1 MPAIHTRLASM
12 RARLGSAGIG
22 SIENAVSVIA
32 YAKSAYRLIAIAY
45 VMSNVMSFVFAIS
58 ETAVLE

>member
-1 MPAIHTRLASM
+1 MPAIHTRLASI
-12 RARLGSAGIG
+12 RARLGSARIG
-22 SIENAVSVIA
+22 TSENAVSVNA

-45 VMSNVMSFVFAIS
+45 VMSNVISFYVAIS

>member
-12 RARLGSAGIG
+12 RPRLGSAGIG
-22 SIENAVSVIA
+22 STENAVSVTT

-45 VMSNVMSFVFAIS
+45 VMSNVMSFVFVIS
-58 ETAVLE
+58 GTAVLE

>member
-1 MPAIHTRLASM
+1 
-12 RARLGSAGIG
+12 
-22 SIENAVSVIA
+22 VSVIA
-32 YAKSAYRLIAIAY
+32 YAKSAYRLIAIEY

>member
-1 MPAIHTRLASM
+1 MPAIHTRLASI
-12 RARLGSAGIG
+12 RARLGSAAIG
-22 SIENAVSVIA
+22 TSENAVSVIA